1 LKIKFFNNASY
12 SEKVTAVINAL
23 ASIWTYRLIRWL
35 WSFVFLYAGATK
47 LADPKAFAA
56 LIDAY
61 GIVPDQLLM
70 PVAVGLP
77 LLEVATAI
85 GLIADVRG
93 SLAVISGLMAVF
105 IAILVYGIRMGLD
118 VDCGCFGPEDIEF
131 RAYHGLREALYR
143 DLVMAAGIV
152 YLYGWRRFRSA
163 DPMKLSQVLQR
174 VMKGDLK
181 MGTLAKTGII
191 LCVFVIMGAGVVMA
205 ADKFE
210 EEFGWEK
217 ISIGL
222 YNQTKA
228 GGYKLV
234 GTEELKGWIDA
245 KKDMLIVDTM
255 PYEDSYK
262 KEHVPGAKQFLFPI
276 PDMKAW
282 DTKETSGKSEQDF
295 LQMLGPDKNRLIVI
309 YCGFVKCTRS
319 HNGAT
324 WAVKNGFTNVYRYP
338 GGIFAWKGAKYPA
351 AEVK

>member
-1 LKIKFFNNASY
+1 MRSLLS
-12 SEKVTAVINAL
+12 L
-23 ASIWTYRLIRWL
+23 
-35 WSFVFLYAGATK
+35 VFLYAGATK

-61 GIVPDQLLM
+61 GIVPAPLLM
-70 PVAVGLP
+70 PAAVGLP
-77 LLEVATAI
+77 LLEMAAGI
-85 GLIADVRG
+85 GLMVDVRG
-93 SLAVISGLMAVF
+93 ALAVISGLVVVF

-118 VDCGCFGPEDIEF
+118 VDCGCFSPEDIEF

-143 DLVMAAGIV
+143 DLVMVLGIA

-163 DPMKLSQVLQR
+163 VPMKLSQILQR
-174 VMKGDLK
+174 VMKGELR
-181 MGTLAKTGII
+181 MGNWAKTGII
-191 LCVFVIMGAGVVMA
+191 LCVFVFIGTGSVIA

-210 EEFGWEK
+210 EEFIGEK

-245 KKDMLIVDTM
+245 KEEMLIVDTM

-276 PDMKAW
+276 PEMKTW
-282 DTKETSGKSEQDF
+282 DAKETAGKSEQDF
-295 LQMLGPDKNRLIVI
+295 LQMLGPDKNKLVVF

-324 WAVKNGFTNVYRYP
+324 WAVKNGYTNVYRYP
-338 GGIFAWKGAKYPA
+338 GGIFAWKGAKYPTA
-351 AEVK
+351 NVK